1 MFHGRP
7 AGDTDH
13 CVTLRYQF
21 QWKKWLVVWG
31 GAIILTFSPP
41 YGFEGVAPGCAGGG
55 GSTEL

>member
-1 MFHGRP
+1 MEDLQEIQTTVLPYIVSFSEKM
-7 AGDTDH
+7 AC
-13 CVTLRYQF
+13 CVG
-21 QWKKWLVVWG
+21 G